1 MAERIAILTGGIGSG
16 KSLVADMFRQ
26 LGVFVVDADDI
37 AHQLTRA
44 GGPAIETVRAALGD
58 SAIAADGSMDRA
70 SVRAMIFS
78 DAAVRE
84 RLENILHPMIRDQ
97 AGEMLRRAP
106 GVYAI
111 YVIPLWWEL
120 RRQRPPDIDPW
131 TVIDVDCDEETQIRR
146 VMSRSGLSR
155 DEVLRIMAAQA
166 TREERRSQSDHIILN
181 QGSAAETEALVKN
194 LHQRLIHS

>member
-26 LGVFVVDADDI
+26 LGVCVVDADVI
-37 AHQLTRA
+37 AHEITAA
-44 GGPAIETVRAALGD
+44 GGPAIEAVRAALGD

-78 DAAVRE
+78 DAAIRE
-84 RLENILHPMIRDQ
+84 RLEGILHPMIRDQ
-97 AGEMLRRAP
+97 AREMLRRAP

-120 RRQRPPDIDPW
+120 RQRPSPDIDPW
-131 TVIDVDCDEETQIRR
+131 TVIDVDCDEETQISR
-146 VMSRSGLSR
+146 VMSRNGLSR

-181 QGSAAETEALVKN
+181 QGSAAETETLVKN